1 MKVTGVAA
9 IVSMTMRQV
18 HWNFFVTQVNFTRL
32 AMSSLSIG
40 RSVLRSTCRIL
51 ESIGAHG
58 LVTRHAFLLL
68 ETARNVRSTHGR

>member
-9 IVSMTMRQV
+9 IASMTMRQV
-18 HWNFFVTQVNFTRL
+18 RWNFFVIQVNFTRL

-40 RSVLRSTCRIL
+40 RSVPLSTCRML
-51 ESIGAHG
+51 ESIGVHG
-58 LVTRHAFLLL
+58 LGTRHAFLLL